1 MSETRLRNKFCI
13 HLSNAS
19 NCENGLNETL
29 LLCYDKIMELCKK
42 ELLSHCI
49 LHIRDVNQH
58 DCELHQEAMDWIT
71 ENLETMRWK
80 KKATRRHDT
89 GADSAL
95 LDTPNGNDNGKGGW
109 LVNTRKHKG

>member
-42 ELLSHCI
+42 ELLSH
-49 LHIRDVNQH
+49 
-58 DCELHQEAMDWIT
+58 
-71 ENLETMRWK
+71 
-80 KKATRRHDT
+80 
-89 GADSAL
+89 
-95 LDTPNGNDNGKGGW
+95 
-109 LVNTRKHKG
+109 